1 MKPRRKFIKQLGAA
15 TLATGISKIAQSTNS
30 MPSKEAEKIQV
41 GLVGCRGMGWADL
54 SSMLK
59 NEGVQCAALCD
70 VDENILNKRAD
81 EIHQKTGK
89 RPLLFADYRKLLALP
104 EIQAVII
111 GTPDHWHC
119 LIMTEACKAGKDV
132 YVEKPIANSI
142 YEANLMV
149 AAAHKYQRVVQVG
162 QWQRSDLHWIS
173 ALVYLSTG
181 KLGKIRQ
188 VKAWADVNYGR
199 GFDIKPDTDA
209 PKGVDY
215 DMWLGPAPKR
225 KFNENRFHGSFRY
238 FWDYAGGLMTDWGVH
253 MLDMVL
259 GGMNVSDPIS
269 VAAIGGKMAFPL
281 DASETP
287 DTLTSVYDFG
297 NFSLVWEQFMAM
309 GTSPYFE
316 DQGLPGVAFIGENGI
331 LAINRERW
339 KVIPQI
345 ENGKYLTEA
354 VPESRST
361 ASGLDAHTRNF
372 VDCIQSRKP
381 TNCTIEM
388 GRNAALV
395 AHLGNIAYRTGEK
408 LTWHADSQTL
418 LNEKGSKL
426 IKPSYRAPWTLPVG

>member
-1 MKPRRKFIKQLGAA
+1 MKQRRKFIKQLGAA

-162 QWQRSDLHWIS
+162 
-173 ALVYLSTG
+173 V
-181 KLGKIRQ
+181 
-188 VKAWADVNYGR
+188 
-199 GFDIKPDTDA
+199 
-209 PKGVDY
+209 
-215 DMWLGPAPKR
+215 
-225 KFNENRFHGSFRY
+225 GS
-238 FWDYAGGLMTDWGVH
+238 H
-253 MLDMVL
+253 M
-259 GGMNVSDPIS
+259 
-269 VAAIGGKMAFPL
+269 
-281 DASETP
+281 
-287 DTLTSVYDFG
+287 Y
-297 NFSLVWEQFMAM
+297 W
-309 GTSPYFE
+309 
-316 DQGLPGVAFIGENGI
+316 
-331 LAINRERW
+331 
-339 KVIPQI
+339 
-345 ENGKYLTEA
+345 
-354 VPESRST
+354 
-361 ASGLDAHTRNF
+361 
-372 VDCIQSRKP
+372 
-381 TNCTIEM
+381 
-388 GRNAALV
+388 
-395 AHLGNIAYRTGEK
+395 
-408 LTWHADSQTL
+408 
-418 LNEKGSKL
+418 
-426 IKPSYRAPWTLPVG
+426 

>member
-1 MKPRRKFIKQLGAA
+1 
-15 TLATGISKIAQSTNS
+15 
-30 MPSKEAEKIQV
+30 
-41 GLVGCRGMGWADL
+41 MGWADL

-162 QWQRSDLHWIS
+162 QWQRSRCLYWIS

-209 PKGVDY
+209 PGWT
-215 DMWLGPAPKR
+215 MIC
-225 KFNENRFHGSFRY
+225 GSDRHRRESLMKIVFMAVSDIFGIMRRP
-238 FWDYAGGLMTDWGVH
+238 MTDWGVH

-259 GGMNVSDPIS
+259 GGMNLFRSDIRS
-269 VAAIGGKMAFPL
+269 GYRWQ
-281 DASETP
+281 D
-287 DTLTSVYDFG
+287 
-297 NFSLVWEQFMAM
+297 
-309 GTSPYFE
+309 
-316 DQGLPGVAFIGENGI
+316 GLPFGC
-331 LAINRERW
+331 L
-339 KVIPQI
+339 
-345 ENGKYLTEA
+345 
-354 VPESRST
+354 
-361 ASGLDAHTRNF
+361 
-372 VDCIQSRKP
+372 
-381 TNCTIEM
+381 
-388 GRNAALV
+388 
-395 AHLGNIAYRTGEK
+395 
-408 LTWHADSQTL
+408 
-418 LNEKGSKL
+418 
-426 IKPSYRAPWTLPVG
+426 